1 MSRLVANLGI
11 KSSDMREV
19 RIEKIALKGRSLGIV
34 TETAGEEF
42 GFECSEISK
51 EENLVGVKLLPS
63 HI

>member
-1 MSRLVANLGI
+1 MGI

-34 TETAGEEF
+34 TEVAGEEF
-42 GFECSEISK
+42 GLGCSEISK
-51 EENLVGVKLLPS
+51 EENLLGVKLLPS